1 MFSLERGAHGRASVR
16 SPQGDGIPMLL
27 FRWKVRVRKIQ
38 CSSARM
44 AREGTFPACARIRV
58 SAFWIFSLLCP
69 YSIETWKNPVGCPFE
84 REARSEKCSRDFSPC
99 SVRCGA
105 LQPYRVRDPEQSE
118 PEHRVLLPLSV
129 AILVPQRN
137 QWNKRHIQ
145 RMGETCGHIKPGG
158 ANVLVSRS
166 S

>member
-1 MFSLERGAHGRASVR
+1 MAQRSLVGFSMFSLERGAHGRASVR

-105 LQPYRVRDPEQSE
+105 LQPYRVRDPEQSGPGHRLK
-118 PEHRVLLPLSV
+118 PEITASSRGGVESNG
-129 AILVPQRN
+129 RN
-137 QWNKRHIQ
+137 QIDRNESEHDS
-145 RMGETCGHIKPGG
+145 
-158 ANVLVSRS
+158 A
-166 S
+166 